1 MKSEIFKIS
10 NLSKKF
16 NTHLVLSNITLS
28 ITEKSITGL
37 LGPNGAGK
45 TTLLRIMTGIL
56 SPDYGNILFNNIL
69 NPNLERRNIGYLPEE
84 RGLYKK
90 MKVKEML
97 IFFGQLKNL
106 SKKEAGERADYW
118 LKKFEITA
126 SGKRKTEELSKGIQ
140 QKIQLIIAFIHE
152 PPIIIL
158 DEPFSGL
165 DPVNAELVKTII
177 WELNSRGTTFILSTH
192 RMESVE
198 KLCTEVVFLNKGTI
212 ILSGDIQDIRNR
224 FRKKTVQIEGK
235 GEIPN
240 EGKAFLLKSMKV
252 ENELIKATVR
262 LKENESIN
270 TLIAELLP
278 SFSFLS
284 LEQEVPA
291 METIFLK
298 TVGADA

>member
-1 MKSEIFKIS
+1 LKSEIFKIS